1 MDNKKDNW
9 EKLTNLPDEYEHDPE
24 LAQRAIEQI
33 EREKAQKQV
42 KEHWFRKHWR
52 PMAVSLATCAV
63 ALAVFI
69 PVYHSLYQSQLE
81 VPSDNSS
88 SSANSSVYY
97 DEDSIT
103 LNAVTDVVNYVQEQS
118 LTLKYFN
125 YPTAITHGAVVT
137 DTNEFA
143 FLKQEMLYIGAD
155 GFDQV
160 NLWSVVMTDADF
172 DFEGFF
178 SYLDKGVTVSEINVD
193 YKIASVENADRKE
206 ILAKFTYESVDYYLE
221 LVTAGEVEAKIEQ
234 FVNLLI
240 G

>member
-1 MDNKKDNW
+1 MSEKKDNW
-9 EKLTNLPDEYEHDPE
+9 KRLINLPDEYEHDPE
-24 LAQRAIEQI
+24 IAQRAIEQI

-42 KEHWFRKHWR
+42 KGHWFKRHWR

-69 PVYHSLYQSQLE
+69 PVYHSFFQSQLE
-81 VPSDNSS
+81 VPPNSS
-88 SSANSSVYY
+88 SDSSSTIYY
-97 DEDSIT
+97 EDIQLT
-103 LNAVTDVVNYVQEQS
+103 VERVTDIVTFVQTQG
-118 LTLKYFN
+118 LALKYFN
-125 YPTAITHGAVVT
+125 YPTAITHSAVVT

-172 DFEGFF
+172 DFEDFF
-178 SYLDKGVTVSEINVD
+178 NDSIEEVTVSGIKVD
-193 YKIASVENADRKE
+193 YATKAELDSTRQNIQ
-206 ILAKFTYESVDYYLE
+206 AKFTYQSVDYYLE
-221 LVTAGEVEAKIEQ
+221 IVTEGEVEAKIEQ

-240 G
+240 D